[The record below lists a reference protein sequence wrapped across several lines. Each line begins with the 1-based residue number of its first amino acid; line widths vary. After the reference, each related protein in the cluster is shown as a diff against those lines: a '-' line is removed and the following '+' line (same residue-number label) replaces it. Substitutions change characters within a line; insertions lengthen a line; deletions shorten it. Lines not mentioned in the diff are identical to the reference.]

1 VSAGLRKK
9 GFDVWR
15 DEEGSELVRKMM
27 GSSMEIMAQAI
38 ENADVVVR
46 LKPLSYWCMRPWP

>member
-1 VSAGLRKK
+1 MSAGLRKK

-38 ENADVVVR
+38 EYADVVVR
-46 LKPLSYWCMRPWP
+46 LKALSYWCMRP